1 MAGGGPSYGFWGGD
15 GAGSLGQNS
24 AFNMGSDSGG
34 GGGGGGAGLM
44 AGGPVGMILAIV
56 GAASTAIGSFY
67 EAKSAQ
73 YKLKSEALS
82 LEYQQSVSNMNAR
95 AAEEQAQQ
103 ILEAGQKQI
112 GQYTMR
118 AGAEKASQEASL
130 AARGIQ
136 AGVGS
141 AAEHVASS
149 DIIKEIDTMTI
160 NVNAVR
166 AANAAR
172 MQAVNYRNQ
181 GAFAGLSAR
190 SARSSARTINPG
202 ATGFHAGASYLLG
215 TARQVSGRW
224 DHYSSSRG
232 GY

>member
-24 AFNMGSDSGG
+24 AFSGG
-34 GGGGGGAGLM
+34 GSALGSMMPALGPAGLALSIIGAG
-44 AGGPVGMILAIV
+44 
-56 GAASTAIGSFY
+56 ASAIGSFY

-73 YKLKSEALS
+73 YKLKSEALD
-82 LEYQQSVSNMNAR
+82 LEYQQAVSNMNAR
-95 AAEEQAQQ
+95 AAEVQAQQ

-141 AAEHVASS
+141 AAEQVASS

-172 MQAVNYRNQ
+172 MQATNYRNQ
-181 GAFAGLSAR
+181 AAFAGMNAR
-190 SARSSARTINPG
+190 NARSSARTINPG
-202 ATGFHAGASYLLG
+202 ASVMTSLLG
-215 TARQVSGRW
+215 SASQVAGQW
-224 DHYSSSRG
+224 APYMASRG